1 MLNDL
6 RYAIRVL
13 IKAPSFSLIAIL
25 TLAFGIGANTAI
37 FTLIENL
44 FLRGLPFKE
53 PGRIVR
59 IYGEA
64 QDRNMRQMP
73 FSLPRFWH
81 YRDGQTVFSK
91 IAVDSGMGFILTG
104 LGDPVQLNGAIV
116 TANYFELLGVR
127 PLRGR
132 LFLPNEEDKADV
144 ALVSEHFWRKQLAGD
159 PQAVGRALT
168 LNGVPTTIVGVFQ
181 PCRFRGGVLIARSG
195 RQNRFNFRE

>member
-104 LGDPVQLNGAIV
+104 MGDPVQLNGAIV
-116 TANYFELLGVR
+116 TANYFDLLGVR

-144 ALVSEHFWRKQLAGD
+144 AVVSEHFWRKQLAAIRR
-159 PQAVGRALT
+159 QSA
-168 LNGVPTTIVGVFQ
+168 
-181 PCRFRGGVLIARSG
+181 AR
-195 RQNRFNFRE
+195 